1 MIIMITM
8 VHFVRSFLL
17 KRAGHWGD
25 WRVMGLACF
34 PLNPVSP
41 QVPFG
46 VVSCRLQWERWHSS
60 WLKHTNTA
68 GQSSICLLCFC
79 SRNKRWWDWREE
91 KGRESARSPS
101 EAGRWPVPECHASTR
116 SSVSHPSVSSFRAC
130 FFQEFLSILIFSVHR
145 KCRTE
150 ACLKVKWSTPAQ
162 KVLPM
167 SFMLYASHI
176 RMIIFRKWVD
186 FRFNLRACQVKNR

>member
-116 SSVSHPSVSSFRAC
+116 SSVSHPSVSSFRANVS
-130 FFQEFLSILIFSVHR
+130 FRNFSAFWYFLFTGSAGLKLVWRLNGQHLHKRYFQWVLCCMQVISEWSYLGNEWIFVLIWGLA
-145 KCRTE
+145 K
-150 ACLKVKWSTPAQ
+150 
-162 KVLPM
+162 
-167 SFMLYASHI
+167 
-176 RMIIFRKWVD
+176 
-186 FRFNLRACQVKNR
+186 